1 MKTRKLTFIAMLSAT
16 ALIIFVV
23 EAQIPVPVPI
33 PIPIPIPGLKLGLS
47 NVVTLFA
54 LWTLGRRDTFLVLL
68 VRILLGNFVAGNFM
82 VMLYSL
88 AGGTLCYLVMALMKP
103 LFSNKQIW
111 ILSIFG
117 AIAHN
122 IGQLATAVWITG
134 TPSILN
140 YAPIL
145 LLCGIITGFFTGQ
158 CAQVVILHMH
168 RLNP

>member
-1 MKTRKLTFIAMLSAT
+1 MKTRHLTLIAMLSAT

-33 PIPIPIPGLKLGLS
+33 PGLKLGLS
-47 NVVTLFA
+47 NVVILFA
-54 LWTLGRRDTFLVLL
+54 LWTLGRREAGLVLL
-68 VRILLGNFVAGNFM
+68 IRILLGNFVAGNLM
-82 VMLYSL
+82 AMLYSL
-88 AGGTLCYLVMALMKP
+88 SGGMLCFLLMALMKP

-122 IGQLATAVWITG
+122 IGQLAIAVWITG
-134 TPSILN
+134 TPSILV

-145 LLCGIITGFFTGQ
+145 LLSGIITGFFTGQ
-158 CAQVVILHMH
+158 CAQTAVLHMH
-168 RLNP
+168 RLKL

>member
-1 MKTRKLTFIAMLSAT
+1 MKTRQLTFISMLSAT

-33 PIPIPIPGLKLGLS
+33 PGLKLGLS
-47 NVVTLFA
+47 NVVILFA
-54 LWTLGRRDTFLVLL
+54 LCTMGRRDAGFVLL
-68 VRILLGNFVAGNFM
+68 IRILLGNFVAGNLM
-82 VMLYSL
+82 AMLYSL
-88 AGGTLCYLVMALMKP
+88 AGGTLCFLLMALMKP
-103 LFSNKQIW
+103 LFSTKQIW

-122 IGQLATAVWITG
+122 IGQLAIAVWITG
-134 TPSILN
+134 TPSILV

-158 CAQVVILHMH
+158 CAQAVILHMQ
-168 RLNP
+168 RLKS